1 MLQGLDPQLFWRQKD
16 TILSAPRQDLPDL
29 IKSIVQNR
37 SKHSRR
43 CSDWITI
50 PTEIA
55 KTKGKL
61 VIAKI
66 SDLPEPLPV
75 LAPDSSSRLSYVI
88 ITAELSPAEDTDADK
103 VVDDHDDSQP
113 LQAKTL
119 YAQLSE
125 GKKGQLDY
133 LQKVLPPSMTF
144 VKSVL
149 GAGDSLCVCCDSGK
163 DASVGVALAALQ
175 LFFDDEGNLVGS
187 PEAQAALSTY
197 TSLAVIHAKQSD

>member
-1 MLQGLDPQLFWRQKD
+1 M
-16 TILSAPRQDLPDL
+16 
-29 IKSIVQNR
+29 
-37 SKHSRR
+37 
-43 CSDWITI
+43 I

-55 KTKGKL
+55 KTNGRL
-61 VIAKI
+61 MITAT

-88 ITAELSPAEDTDADK
+88 ITADLSPAEDSDAVK
-103 VVDDHDDSQP
+103 VVGDHDDSRP

-119 YAQLSE
+119 YVQLAE

-133 LQKVLPPSMTF
+133 LQKVLPLSMTF
-144 VKSVL
+144 IKSVL

-187 PEAQAALSTY
+187 PEAQEALSTY
-197 TSLAVIHAKQSD
+197 TSLAATHAKQSD